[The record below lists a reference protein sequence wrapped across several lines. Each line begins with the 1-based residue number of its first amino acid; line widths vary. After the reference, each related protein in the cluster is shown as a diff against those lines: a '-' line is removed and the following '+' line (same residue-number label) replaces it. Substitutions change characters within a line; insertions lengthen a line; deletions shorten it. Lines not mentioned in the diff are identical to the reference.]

1 MRHLVIA
8 LALASAAVTVT
19 LGGCKVPAENDPH
32 NLPYSLWPSDSPAV
46 MQYSTNPYPALNA
59 PPLYAP
65 TGGRD

>member
-8 LALASAAVTVT
+8 LALASATVTVT

-65 TGGRD
+65 PGGRD